1 MKPLIFLSYSSK
13 DKLIADAICS
23 RLENQGIRCWI
34 APRDVHPGADYSNQ
48 IADALEGA
56 TTMVMVFSSES
67 NNSRHVKSEIDR
79 AFSLGKI
86 IIPFRVENVELD
98 KGLAYYLAK
107 THWLDAVTRPLEQH
121 IDRLATTIQ
130 QISRTEPPEISQR
143 PPPPAAPEL
152 VPPAPTPKPAVNR
165 TPWVIAGVAVFCGIA
180 MVIALLFLLLN
191 QRKSERID
199 ASQSPATPN
208 PVISVAVSPSTRPL
222 VTTKAADPA
231 RAPVADQD
239 IFEGT
244 WKITEAET
252 LSGNPY
258 TGTAEVH
265 KNGNRYE
272 IAWRSTASTASG
284 IGLASGN
291 KLCVAWGSSEFGV
304 VYYKIGGDGTL
315 TGRWTATTAP
325 ADASDGLENA
335 VGGSPT
341 AVEGDYVIK
350 GTNPGRTAPYEGKL
364 QIAKTGRTYQVKWIL
379 GDVVNNGVGIKV
391 DDGLFVAWASDQ
403 KPFGVVAFSFAPG
416 QGQAKGVWTLGGAS
430 QTAPEN
436 WQR

>member
-1 MKPLIFLSYSSK
+1 MKPLTFLSYSSK

-48 IADALEGA
+48 IADALESA

-121 IDRLATTIQ
+121 IDKLAVTIR
-130 QISRTEPPEISQR
+130 QISGTDAPEVLQR
-143 PPPPAAPEL
+143 PPPPVVL
-152 VPPAPTPKPAVNR
+152 PAPAPQPAASR
-165 TPWVIAGVAVFCGIA
+165 MPWVIAGVVGFCGIVA
-180 MVIALLFLLLN
+180 VIASLFLLLN

-199 ASQSPATPN
+199 VPHTATNPTPTAPAGP
-208 PVISVAVSPSTRPL
+208 SPSTAPA
-222 VTTKAADPA
+222 VTAKSS
-231 RAPVADQD
+231 APVADQNT
-239 IFEGT
+239 FEGT

-252 LSGNPY
+252 LTGNPY
-258 TGTAEVH
+258 TGTAEVR

-284 IGLASGN
+284 IGLADGN

-304 VYYKIGGDGTL
+304 VFYKIEDDGTL
-315 TGRWTATTAP
+315 RGRWTATTAP
-325 ADASDGLENA
+325 GDASDGLENA
-335 VGGSPT
+335 VGGSPS

-364 QIAKTGRTYQVKWIL
+364 QIVKTGRTYQLKWIL
-379 GDVVNNGVGIKV
+379 GDVVNNGVGIKF
-391 DDGLFVAWASDQ
+391 DGALFVAWATDD
-403 KPFGVVAFSFAPG
+403 KPFGVVAFTFEP
-416 QGQAKGVWTLGGAS
+416 GQAKGVWTLGGAS

-436 WQR
+436 WKR